1 LIKKVA
7 IFEERRSVAIRSD
20 GDRYGR
26 TSSMAKGM
34 SKRGRDEKKPKKQV
48 PKVIAAAPST
58 KDVVAATV
66 KAKGK

>member
-1 LIKKVA
+1 
-7 IFEERRSVAIRSD
+7 
-20 GDRYGR
+20 
-26 TSSMAKGM
+26 MAKGM

-66 KAKGK
+66 KSKGK